1 MGRVSNCCGASGFFH
16 EDYGICSDCLEHC
29 DYVCEDCF
37 EELTSC
43 DELICEN
50 CEELTPC
57 DENQRLLTPDAVSRL
72 DTRCPVPGVDR
83 VE

>member
-37 EELTSC
+37 
-43 DELICEN
+43 DEN
-50 CEELTPC
+50 CEELIRENC
-57 DENQRLLTPDAVSRL
+57 DENQRPLTPDAVSRL